1 MNNVKAKVKVKV
13 EVKALKGCGKAGL
26 FDLLTF

>member
-1 MNNVKAKVKVKV
+1 MNNVKAKVKV
-13 EVKALKGCGKAGL
+13 EVKALKGCGKPGL